1 MTTALSTGARLVLTP
16 ALGGQPCGRGGGSHP
31 VETLATEPERYVQ
44 ACVYELSLK
53 INRDLRKELEQY
65 DVEVQRR
72 GRVNVDEINEEIE
85 EAKERLEKAYRRRAR
100 YFLRAVERREQE
112 KTT

>member
-1 MTTALSTGARLVLTP
+1 MTADDDNTINRRSTVAYPLIGTARTVETALAP
-16 ALGGQPCGRGGGSHP
+16 EP
-31 VETLATEPERYVQ
+31 EPERYVR
-44 ACVYELSLK
+44 ASVYELSLK
-53 INRDLRKELEQY
+53 INRELRKELEQY

-72 GRVNVDEINEEIE
+72 GRGRVSIDEIDEEIE